1 MMGDGQDAVI
11 ERAQPSDSDAI
22 KQMVISAYA
31 KYVPRMGGQEPA
43 PIKEDYQAIITS
55 QSQEVFV
62 LRRQIDGDAV
72 GSVLLSDPG
81 DGSIKV
87 NNLVVGP
94 SAQGRGY
101 GRLLMNHAEDVAQ
114 ERGRT
119 AMVLFTNEKMT
130 ENITLYA
137 KMGFV
142 ETGRREEDGYQR
154 VYFRKDLVSNGS
166 S

>member
-1 MMGDGQDAVI
+1 MDHGQDVVI
-11 ERAQPSDSDAI
+11 ERAGLSDSDAI

-43 PIKEDYQAIITS
+43 PMTEDYQAIITS
-55 QSQEVFV
+55 QSQDVSV
-62 LRRQIDGDAV
+62 LRRRIDGDAV
-72 GSVLLSDPG
+72 GAVLLSDPG
-81 DGSIKV
+81 EGFIKV
-87 NNLVVGP
+87 NNIVVGP

-101 GRLLMNHAEDVAQ
+101 GRLLMNYAEDVAR

-119 AMVLFTNEKMT
+119 ALVLFTNETMT

-142 ETGRREEDGYQR
+142 ETGRREEDGYRR
-154 VYFRKDLVSNGS
+154 VYFRKDLVSFGPS
-166 S
+166 

>member
-1 MMGDGQDAVI
+1 M
-11 ERAQPSDSDAI
+11 
-22 KQMVISAYA
+22 K
-31 KYVPRMGGQEPA
+31 K
-43 PIKEDYQAIITS
+43 DYRAIITS

-62 LRRQIDGDAV
+62 LRRQIDGEVV
-72 GSVLLSDPG
+72 GSVLLSDLG

-94 SAQGRGY
+94 LAQGRGY
-101 GRLLMNHAEDVAQ
+101 GRLLMNYAEDVAR

-154 VYFRKDLVSNGS
+154 VYFRKDLPTR
-166 S
+166 

>member
-1 MMGDGQDAVI
+1 MIQGQDVVI

-22 KQMVISAYA
+22 KQLVIAAYA

-43 PIKEDYQAIITS
+43 PMTADYQAIVTS
-55 QSQEVFV
+55 RSQDVFV
-62 LRRQIDGDAV
+62 LRRHIDGEVV

-81 DGSIKV
+81 DGPIEV

-101 GRLLMNHAEDVAQ
+101 GRLLLNFTEDLAR

-119 AMVLFTNEKMT
+119 ALVLYTNEKMF

-142 ETGRREEDGYQR
+142 ETGRKTEHGYHR
-154 VYFRKDLVSNGS
+154 VYFRKDLISPGS